1 MCERSTT
8 SVGRV
13 VLGHAGA
20 QARFERVEI
29 VRDLAELHDVPA
41 VRLEALRDVVAVG
54 ELGRAVDR
62 DVVVVV
68 DEHQAAELQVT
79 GERRG
84 LVADALH
91 EVAVAADAEDVV
103 VAQLGAE
110 ARAQVLLG
118 DRDADRVRR
127 SPGRADRS

>member
-1 MCERSTT
+1 M
-8 SVGRV
+8 
-13 VLGHAGA
+13 
-20 QARFERVEI
+20 
-29 VRDLAELHDVPA
+29 PA
-41 VRLEALRDVVAVG
+41 VRLEALRDVVAVRERG
-54 ELGRAVDR
+54 VAVDR

-68 DEHQAAELQVT
+68 DEHQAAELQVA

-91 EVAVAADAEDVV
+91 EVAVAADAEDAV
-103 VAQLGAE
+103 VADLGAE

-127 SPGRADRS
+127 CPDRADRS